1 MEAKWNQLVED
12 LAEGRLPFVE
22 AMMSASKAMVQPGDY
37 RAYINHHRSF
47 TMLMSDPRIL
57 RRMHQELMAKLD
69 ELTEGKFD
77 KRAEERAIR
86 AKDGFRLFSKL
97 ADVHDQVYGESPS
110 LLCGAT
116 FEECLEQYHRLM
128 GHMETLWDDACRLYR
143 EGHFPL

>member
-57 RRMHQELMAKLD
+57 RRMHQELMAKL
-69 ELTEGKFD
+69 TSSR
-77 KRAEERAIR
+77 RANSTSGPRSGPFVRRTASGSSASSLMMCTTRYTERA
-86 AKDGFRLFSKL
+86 
-97 ADVHDQVYGESPS
+97 
-110 LLCGAT
+110 
-116 FEECLEQYHRLM
+116 
-128 GHMETLWDDACRLYR
+128 
-143 EGHFPL
+143 